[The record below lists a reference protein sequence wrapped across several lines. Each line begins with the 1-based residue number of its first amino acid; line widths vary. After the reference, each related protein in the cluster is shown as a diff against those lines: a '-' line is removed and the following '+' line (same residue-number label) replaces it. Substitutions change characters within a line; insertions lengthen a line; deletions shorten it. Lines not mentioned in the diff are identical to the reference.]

1 MSRTRTDLDL
11 HASWSAWCA
20 SCASACVA
28 VVAALSAALITG
40 CASVPDDSKDWFDGG
55 PMQAASPETLQL
67 TARMLAAKGST
78 AQAGFLMNRLLVE
91 YPDHLGTYTEGAEVL
106 LIEGRVAEAIKW
118 IDRGLERFPNHPIL
132 LNDRGT
138 CYVLSANLPAATKDF
153 EACYAADP
161 GDADYVGNLALAR
174 ALAGQEDEARVLW
187 GRILGPYEVFQNI
200 ELARE
205 ARGNFAV
212 PPAEPKPSVPP
223 ATAGS

>member
-1 MSRTRTDLDL
+1 MTLYPHRASRLAWWAPR
-11 HASWSAWCA
+11 ASTLAA
-20 SCASACVA
+20 AA
-28 VVAALSAALITG
+28 VTCTAALITG

-106 LIEGRVAEAIKW
+106 LIEGRVSEAIKW

-138 CYVLSANLPAATKDF
+138 CYVLSANLPAATRDF

-174 ALAGQEDEARVLW
+174 ALAGQEDEARTLW

-200 ELARE
+200 ELARK
-205 ARGNFAV
+205 ARGNFAS
-212 PPAEPKPSVPP
+212 PPSVSNASVPSP
-223 ATAGS
+223 AAGS

>member
-1 MSRTRTDLDL
+1 MS
-11 HASWSAWCA
+11 HAACAIALVCA
-20 SCASACVA
+20 SVL
-28 VVAALSAALITG
+28 VPGTG

-55 PMQAASPETLQL
+55 PMQPASPETLQL

-106 LIEGRVAEAIKW
+106 LIEGRVTEAIKW

-138 CYVLSANLPAATKDF
+138 CYVLSANLPAATRDF

-174 ALAGQEDEARVLW
+174 ALAGQEDEARALW

-200 ELARE
+200 ELARK
-205 ARGNFAV
+205 ARGNFAAPPEGPKKAV
-212 PPAEPKPSVPP
+212 PASS
-223 ATAGS
+223 AGS

>member
-1 MSRTRTDLDL
+1 MMRASTSLRGVLKAARRASR
-11 HASWSAWCA
+11 
-20 SCASACVA
+20 
-28 VVAALSAALITG
+28 AALTLAVSCVCIGVPVTG

-55 PMQAASPETLQL
+55 AMQPASPETLQL

-106 LIEGRVAEAIKW
+106 LIEGRVGEAIKW

-138 CYVLSANLPAATKDF
+138 CYVLSANLPAATRDF

-161 GDADYVGNLALAR
+161 GDADFVGNLALAR
-174 ALAGQEDEARVLW
+174 ALAGQEDEARALW

-200 ELARE
+200 ELARK
-205 ARGNFAV
+205 ARGNFAA
-212 PPAEPKPSVPP
+212 PPDDPKQP
-223 ATAGS
+223 AQASSAGS

>member
-1 MSRTRTDLDL
+1 MTVLNPRGSQ
-11 HASWSAWCA
+11 SVWCV
-20 SCASACVA
+20 SYASACVA
-28 VVAALSAALITG
+28 VAAALGAALITG

-55 PMQAASPETLQL
+55 PMQPASPETLQL

-118 IDRGLERFPNHPIL
+118 IDRGLERFPDHPIL

-138 CYVLSANLPAATKDF
+138 CYVLSANLPAATRDF

-161 GDADYVGNLALAR
+161 GDADYVGNLALVR
-174 ALAGQEDEARVLW
+174 ALAGQEDEARLLW

-200 ELARE
+200 ELARK
-205 ARGNFAV
+205 ARGNFAS
-212 PPAEPKPSVPP
+212 PPASASESLPTP
-223 ATAGS
+223 AIGS

>member
-1 MSRTRTDLDL
+1 MMRAANELTCARN
-11 HASWSAWCA
+11 AARCA
-20 SCASACVA
+20 SRVALTVA
-28 VVAALSAALITG
+28 VACACIGISVTG

-55 PMQAASPETLQL
+55 PMQPASPETLQL

-138 CYVLSANLPAATKDF
+138 CYVLSANLPAATRDF
-153 EACYAADP
+153 ETCYAADP

-174 ALAGQEDEARVLW
+174 ALAGQEDEARMLW

-200 ELARE
+200 ELARK
-205 ARGNFAV
+205 ARGNFAA
-212 PPAEPKPSVPP
+212 PPAELKQAVQAPS
-223 ATAGS
+223 AGS

>member
-1 MSRTRTDLDL
+1 MSQAMTAIL
-11 HASWSAWCA
+11 HRASRSACLA
-20 SCASACVA
+20 SCAPALVA
-28 VVAALSAALITG
+28 MAVSCGAALTAG

-55 PMQAASPETLQL
+55 PMQPASPETLQL

-118 IDRGLERFPNHPIL
+118 IDRGLERFPNHPVL

-138 CYVLSANLPAATKDF
+138 CYVLSANLPAATRDF
-153 EACYAADP
+153 EACFAADP
-161 GDADYVGNLALAR
+161 GDSDYVGNLALAR
-174 ALAGQEDEARVLW
+174 ALAGQEDEARALW

-200 ELARE
+200 ELARK
-205 ARGNFAV
+205 ARGNFAS
-212 PPAEPKPSVPP
+212 PPAVSNASVPTP
-223 ATAGS
+223 AAGS